1 MPAQNSLWGKS
12 LRASMKPEKHLNF
25 PQEEF
30 VYLTTSLSMTSMNME
45 KPDQI
50 IRYSKTHEEDK
61 ENLKTPFS
69 CFALKRA

>member
-1 MPAQNSLWGKS
+1 
-12 LRASMKPEKHLNF
+12 
-25 PQEEF
+25 
-30 VYLTTSLSMTSMNME
+30 MTSMNME

-50 IRYSKTHEEDK
+50 IKYSKTHEEDK